1 VDGIREDWV
10 DKVRR
15 VAAVDQDE
23 LAEQLAACA
32 LRRLDREEQAAQALS
47 EVLA

>member
-1 VDGIREDWV
+1 MSW
-10 DKVRR
+10 
-15 VAAVDQDE
+15 
-23 LAEQLAACA
+23 AEQLAASA